1 MQSDPKAAV
10 EASEMQ
16 LLCGVSDS
24 ETKDDNSAAA
34 DGEDDALP
42 SSVFAQPLFMDG
54 LPADFSTH
62 PTLAALASLMEE
74 DADQD
79 HDDCIARVDRRESF
93 DKSSFPKHG
102 DIEILNS
109 GGGKTKRVRGRNVR
123 SRQSAPYPKPSTA
136 GGPTKGTKS
145 TVAEASL
152 FLKMWKI

>member
-10 EASEMQ
+10 EASAMQ
-16 LLCGVSDS
+16 CRVSDS

-34 DGEDDALP
+34 DDEHDALP
-42 SSVFAQPLFMDG
+42 SSVFAEPLFMDG

-79 HDDCIARVDRRESF
+79 HDPIARVDRHEVS
-93 DKSSFPKHG
+93 DKRFFPTHG
-102 DIEILNS
+102 DIKILNS
-109 GGGKTKRVRGRNVR
+109 GGGRTQRVRGRNVR

-145 TVAEASL
+145 TVSEASL